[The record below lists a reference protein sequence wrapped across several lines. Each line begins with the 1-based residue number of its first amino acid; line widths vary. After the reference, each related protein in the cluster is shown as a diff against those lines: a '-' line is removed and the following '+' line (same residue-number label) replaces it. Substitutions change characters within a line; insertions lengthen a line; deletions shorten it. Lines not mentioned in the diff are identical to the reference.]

1 MKKKIM
7 NTIIDILLIAVAF
20 AVTDILMMK
29 VFQSEKMWLE
39 LLCYVVLYGILFGG
53 KWAVAKLWTR
63 RTAEKESNE

>member
-7 NTIIDILLIAVAF
+7 NAIIDILLIAVAF

-29 VFQSEKMWLE
+29 VLHSESMWLE

-63 RTAEKESNE
+63 HTAEKESNK